1 MTRLILA
8 LQLMPRLP
16 LPNVGADE
24 KDFAA
29 AIRWFPATGII
40 VGLTIAAAMTM
51 GLQSDPWIAAL
62 LSLIAWVAMTGAL
75 HLDGL
80 GDIADALAQQRHP
93 TQRLVAE
100 DRLHHA
106 GLGDIADGAGAAHHD
121 REKLSA
127 VLADPHIGSFGVVLI
142 ALQLLTK
149 LVLLRLCAEH
159 VPPLALVAVPFA
171 ARIGPLAWTLWLPP
185 LHQGLASR
193 FRDGIG
199 ASHLLGWVMLA
210 AALCLIIPPLLSAAL
225 FIPFWAWWLRS
236 RIGGISGD
244 GHGAG
249 IELVESGLLLALVLA
264 R

>member
-8 LQLMPRLP
+8 LQLMTRLP

-24 KDFAA
+24 NDFAA

-80 GDIADALAQQRHP
+80 GDM
-93 TQRLVAE
+93 
-100 DRLHHA
+100 
-106 GLGDIADGAGAAHHD
+106 ADGAGAAHHD

-127 VLADPHIGSFGVVLI
+127 VLADPHIGSFGVVSI

-249 IELVESGLLLALVLA
+249 IELVESGLLFALVLA